1 VSDHRWDVDL
11 VPDEAGRTDRPEPS
25 CPVEVALSA
34 IAGRWTTLLLRDL
47 MSGPRS
53 FSEIRNALPTLSDK
67 VLADRLRDL
76 QARGLIERQVRT
88 GFPTRT
94 TYALTASG
102 RRLRPLL
109 VQLYETGRALQMPTP
124 PGDQGTASR

>member
-1 VSDHRWDVDL
+1 MSGTRWDADL

-25 CPVEVALSA
+25 CPVEVALA
-34 IAGRWTTLLLRDL
+34 AVAGRWTTLILREL

-53 FSEIRNALPTLSDK
+53 FGGIGAALPTLSDK
-67 VLADRLRDL
+67 VLAERLRHL
-76 QARGLIERQVRT
+76 QERGLVERRVRT

-102 RRLRPLL
+102 RSVRPLL
-109 VQLYETGRALQMPTP
+109 VQLYETGRALQP
-124 PGDQGTASR
+124 R